1 MGLWPIFYFRANLI
15 EFGSAE
21 LHGMECGPVAQ
32 MNPKTQQLWQLI
44 EPAVQALGCELWGIE
59 DGVHSKSAR
68 LRIYIDRQPGGVTI
82 EDCERVS
89 RQVGALLD
97 VSEMIDGQYHLEIS
111 SPGLD
116 RPLYRLEQ
124 YHRFVGSRVK
134 IRLRTLFEGRRNFD
148 GRLTGIE
155 GEDVVLMM
163 GEHEYLLPL
172 CAIEKAHIVPEFD

>member
-1 MGLWPIFYFRANLI
+1 MVY
-15 EFGSAE
+15 
-21 LHGMECGPVAQ
+21 C
-32 MNPKTQQLWQLI
+32 
-44 EPAVQALGCELWGIE
+44 
-59 DGVHSKSAR
+59 SKSAR
-68 LRIYIDRQPGGVTI
+68 LRIYIDRWPGGVTI

-116 RPLYRLEQ
+116 RPLYTLEQ
-124 YHRFVGSRVK
+124 YRRFIGSRVK

-155 GEDVVLMM
+155 GKTW
-163 GEHEYLLPL
+163 
-172 CAIEKAHIVPEFD
+172 C

>member
-1 MGLWPIFYFRANLI
+1 
-15 EFGSAE
+15 
-21 LHGMECGPVAQ
+21 MECGPVTQ

-116 RPLYRLEQ
+116 RPLYTLEQ
-124 YHRFVGSRVK
+124 YRRFIGSRVK
-134 IRLRTLFEGRRNFD
+134 IRLRTLFEGRRNFELGLVSED
-148 GRLTGIE
+148 E
-155 GEDVVLMM
+155 GLIDQVQGMYEAVWSGSQCAGCKLRDA
-163 GEHEYLLPL
+163 GCEAPL
-172 CAIEKAHIVPEFD
+172 DL